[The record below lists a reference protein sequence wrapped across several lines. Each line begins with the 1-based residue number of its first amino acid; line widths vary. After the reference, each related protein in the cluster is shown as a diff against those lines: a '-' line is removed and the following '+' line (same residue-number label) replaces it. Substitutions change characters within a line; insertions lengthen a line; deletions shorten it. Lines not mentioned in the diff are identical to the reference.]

1 MGEVIP
7 LTVRRCTKNQRP
19 NPFWSLRY
27 RRTRILHL
35 VSGMEILQA
44 DRHNGLGIADPTLVV
59 NHVVYNLLTRGFHQC

>member
-7 LTVRRCTKNQRP
+7 LTVRRYVLKTKP
-19 NPFWSLRY
+19 VLSLRY
-27 RRTRILHL
+27 KRTRILHL

-59 NHVVYNLLTRGFHQC
+59 NHVVYNLLTRGFRQC